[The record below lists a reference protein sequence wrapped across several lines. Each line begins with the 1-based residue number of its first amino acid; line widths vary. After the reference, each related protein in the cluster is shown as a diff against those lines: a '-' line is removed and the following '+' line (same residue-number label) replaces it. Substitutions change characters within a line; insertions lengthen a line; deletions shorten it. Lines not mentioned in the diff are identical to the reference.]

1 MKIVAFI
8 GSSRPNGNTEVL
20 TDVLLENINVRKVY
34 LKDLTI
40 KPIEDMRHTEEGF
53 PIVDDDY
60 DLILDAILE
69 SDMLVFSTPIY
80 WYSATGLM
88 KNMIDRISQAIRD
101 QRYPNLKEHLKTVET
116 FVVAVGGDNPRIKG
130 LPLIQQFKYTFDFLN
145 MPFTGYVIGRA
156 SKPKEILQDKVALS
170 QARLMNEQIKKL
182 IQSREQS

>member
-1 MKIVAFI
+1 
-8 GSSRPNGNTEVL
+8 
-20 TDVLLENINVRKVY
+20 
-34 LKDLTI
+34 
-40 KPIEDMRHTEEGF
+40 
-53 PIVDDDY
+53 
-60 DLILDAILE
+60 
-69 SDMLVFSTPIY
+69 
-80 WYSATGLM
+80 M